1 VIPLGHRGYRRCV
14 VDSLENRGVQHRKSA
29 APLDPDVEHRA
40 VACDLESDRT
50 LSLLLFLLRG
60 VWIALVLA
68 DAAAYALEVI
78 IARAREVAI
87 ADVTTSGA
95 GDA

>member
-1 VIPLGHRGYRRCV
+1 VIPLGHWGYRRCF
-14 VDSLENRGVQHRKSA
+14 VDSLEDRGVQQRKSA
-29 APLDPDVEHRA
+29 TPLDPDVEYRA
-40 VACDLESDRT
+40 VACDLEADRT

-60 VWIALVLA
+60 VWVALVLA
-68 DAAAYALEVI
+68 DASAYALEII

-87 ADVTTSGA
+87 PDVTTSGA